1 MLTRE
6 NFGQQRR
13 FLTVSTLPFLFFLR
27 FGVDHRFN
35 FSRFSKPFNTFRCK
49 KVLLNQSLTCFCVKV
64 FGSTGESFRD
74 NPCVNTLV
82 FVWLFGWF
90 GE

>member
-27 FGVDHRFN
+27 FGVDLGGRRIIKKKN
-35 FSRFSKPFNTFRCK
+35 FNTFRCK

-64 FGSTGESFRD
+64 FGSTGEGFRD